1 MGKISIQDL
10 SSVLVEKRGL
20 TKKEASNFISEM
32 FDIVQQELEKDKLV
46 KIKGLGTFKI
56 IDVDDRESVNV
67 NTGERVLIEGHGKI
81 TFTPDS
87 LMKELVNK
95 PFSQFETVVLNDG
108 VEFEEPKEEVAE
120 PQDTDA
126 DPSSM
131 ALVDFG
137 LGNVKADLSSFPVI
151 EDNIKKG
158 DESAEKPAVE
168 QPVAEQP
175 VAKEPAAKQPAAE
188 KPVAK
193 EPVVEEKVEKQPVVE
208 KKVEKQPVVEE
219 PAAEEPAVEEPVVK
233 EPVIEESIEEEPVAE
248 EPAKEPA
255 EEPVEEPVAEESAPD
270 EIGDEEVSYDDEE
283 ESSGS
288 KSWLWALIG
297 CVVGLV
303 CGYLLG
309 NYFPFGASPQTPE
322 QQVAPAKPA
331 VEQKENIVSIDSLED
346 VGEPA
351 EEAAPAQEPAKVAE
365 PAKAEPAK
373 EVAKPAADATDEFSA
388 KYAAKDNRVRLGAYH
403 IVGTDKVVKAKEGQT
418 LAKIS
423 RTYLGPDMECY
434 LEVYNDMKASDVL
447 KAGQEV
453 KIPKL
458 VWKKAARAKAKP
470 AK

>member
-1 MGKISIQDL
+1 M
-10 SSVLVEKRGL
+10 LVEKRGL

-120 PQDTDA
+120 SQDTDA

-168 QPVAEQP
+168 EPVAEQP
-175 VAKEPAAKQPAAE
+175 VAKQPAAE
-188 KPVAK
+188 KPVTEK
-193 EPVVEEKVEKQPVVE
+193 PVVEE
-208 KKVEKQPVVEE
+208 KVEKQPVVEE
-219 PAAEEPAVEEPVVK
+219 PAAEEPAKEEPVAK

-270 EIGDEEVSYDDEE
+270 EIGDEEVSFDDEE

-322 QQVAPAKPA
+322 QQVTPAKPA

-351 EEAAPAQEPAKVAE
+351 EEAAPAQEPAKAAE

-373 EVAKPAADATDEFSA
+373 EAAKPAADATDEFSA

>member
-20 TKKEASNFISEM
+20 SKKEASNFISEM

-120 PQDTDA
+120 PQDADPDA
-126 DPSSM
+126 DPSTM

-151 EDNIKKG
+151 EDNK
-158 DESAEKPAVE
+158 
-168 QPVAEQP
+168 
-175 VAKEPAAKQPAAE
+175 
-188 KPVAK
+188 K
-193 EPVVEEKVEKQPVVE
+193 EPVA
-208 KKVEKQPVVEE
+208 EE
-219 PAAEEPAVEEPVVK
+219 PAAEEPVVEEQPVAEESVEEEPVSE

-248 EPAKEPA
+248 EPSEEPTEESIDEPADEPA
-255 EEPVEEPVAEESAPD
+255 EEAAETESTPD
-270 EIGDEEVSYDDEE
+270 EIVDEEVGYDDEE
-283 ESSGS
+283 ETSGR

-309 NYFPFGASPQTPE
+309 NYFPFGASPQAPE
-322 QQVAPAKPA
+322 QQTAPAKPA
-331 VEQKENIVSIDSLED
+331 VEQKENIVSIDSLEA
-346 VGEPA
+346 VEEPA
-351 EEAAPAQEPAKVAE
+351 EEAAPAQEPVKAAE

-373 EVAKPAADATDEFSA
+373 EAPKTEAAKLAADATEDFSA
-388 KYAAKDNRVRLGAYH
+388 KYAAKDARVRLGAYH
-403 IVGTDKVVKAKEGQT
+403 ITGTDKVVKAKEGQT
-418 LAKIS
+418 LKQIS

-434 LEVYNDMKASDVL
+434 LEVYNDMKANDVL

-458 VWKKAARAKAKP
+458 VWKKAAKAKAKP

>member
-20 TKKEASNFISEM
+20 SKKDASNFITEM
-32 FDIVQQELEKDKLV
+32 FDIVQQELEKDKIV

-120 PQDTDA
+120 PQDTSNA

-151 EDNIKKG
+151 GDDVKKDTDG
-158 DESAEKPAVE
+158 IVEKPAKKEVVAEKPAAEAPVVE
-168 QPVAEQP
+168 KPAEELVAEKPVAE
-175 VAKEPAAKQPAAE
+175 KPAAKAPVAEKPSAEEPAAE
-188 KPVAK
+188 KPSEDLSAAD
-193 EPVVEEKVEKQPVVE
+193 
-208 KKVEKQPVVEE
+208 
-219 PAAEEPAVEEPVVK
+219 PA
-233 EPVIEESIEEEPVAE
+233 S
-248 EPAKEPA
+248 
-255 EEPVEEPVAEESAPD
+255 D
-270 EIGDEEVSYDDEE
+270 GIGDEDVVYDDEE
-283 ESSGS
+283 ADSGS

-297 CVVGLV
+297 CVVGLA

-309 NYFPFGASPQTPE
+309 NYFPFTASSQEPQPQE
-322 QQVAPAKPA
+322 QVAPAKPVVA
-331 VEQKENIVSIDSLED
+331 QKDSVLTDSLET

-351 EEAAPAQEPAKVAE
+351 EEAAKAAEAPKAADTAKPEESAKADAPKAE
-365 PAKAEPAK
+365 PAKAAEDPTA
-373 EVAKPAADATDEFSA
+373 ELSA

-403 IVGTDKVVKAKEGQT
+403 IVGTDKVIKAKEGQT
-418 LAKIS
+418 LGKIS

-434 LEVYNDMKASDVL
+434 MEVYNDMKASDVL
-447 KAGQEV
+447 KVGQEV

-458 VWKKAARAKAKP
+458 VWKRAARAKSAK
-470 AK
+470 

>member
-20 TKKEASNFISEM
+20 SKKDASNFITEM
-32 FDIVQQELEKDKLV
+32 FDIVQQELEKDKIV

-81 TFTPDS
+81 TFTPDL

-120 PQDTDA
+120 PQDTSNS

-151 EDNIKKG
+151 GDDIKKDT
-158 DESAEKPAVE
+158 DEIVEKPVKKEVTVEKPA
-168 QPVAEQP
+168 AE
-175 VAKEPAAKQPAAE
+175 V
-188 KPVAK
+188 
-193 EPVVEEKVEKQPVVE
+193 PVVE
-208 KKVEKQPVVEE
+208 K
-219 PAAEEPAVEEPVVK
+219 PA
-233 EPVIEESIEEEPVAE
+233 EEPVAE
-248 EPAKEPA
+248 EPVAEKTVAEKPAAKAPVAEKPSA
-255 EEPVEEPVAEESAPD
+255 EEPAAAKPSEDLSAADPASD
-270 EIGDEEVSYDDEE
+270 GIGDEDVVYDDEE
-283 ESSGS
+283 ADSGS

-297 CVVGLV
+297 CVVGLA

-309 NYFPFGASPQTPE
+309 NYFPFTASSQEPQPQE
-322 QQVAPAKPA
+322 QVAPAKPVVA
-331 VEQKENIVSIDSLED
+331 QKDSVLTDSLET

-351 EEAAPAQEPAKVAE
+351 EEAAKAAEAPKAADTAKPEESAKADAPKAE
-365 PAKAEPAK
+365 PAKAAEDPTA
-373 EVAKPAADATDEFSA
+373 ELSA

-403 IVGTDKVVKAKEGQT
+403 IVGTDKVIKAKEGQT
-418 LAKIS
+418 LGKIS

-434 LEVYNDMKASDVL
+434 MEVYNDMKASDVL
-447 KAGQEV
+447 KVGQEV

-458 VWKKAARAKAKP
+458 VWKRAARAKSAK
-470 AK
+470 

>member
-168 QPVAEQP
+168 EPVTEQPIAEEP
-175 VAKEPAAKQPAAE
+175 VAKEA
-188 KPVAK
+188 
-193 EPVVEEKVEKQPVVE
+193 VVEE
-208 KKVEKQPVVEE
+208 KVEKQPVVEE
-219 PAAEEPAVEEPVVK
+219 PAAEEPAKEEPVAK

-248 EPAKEPA
+248 EPA

-346 VGEPA
+346 VGEPV
-351 EEAAPAQEPAKVAE
+351 EEAAPAQEPAKAVE

-373 EVAKPAADATDEFSA
+373 EAAKPAADATDEFSA

>member
-20 TKKEASNFISEM
+20 SKKEASNFISEM

-108 VEFEEPKEEVAE
+108 LEFEEPKEEVAE
-120 PQDTDA
+120 PQDADPDA
-126 DPSSM
+126 DPSTM

-151 EDNIKKG
+151 EDNK
-158 DESAEKPAVE
+158 
-168 QPVAEQP
+168 
-175 VAKEPAAKQPAAE
+175 
-188 KPVAK
+188 K
-193 EPVVEEKVEKQPVVE
+193 EPVA
-208 KKVEKQPVVEE
+208 EE
-219 PAAEEPAVEEPVVK
+219 PAAEEPVVEEQPVAEESVEEEPVSE
-233 EPVIEESIEEEPVAE
+233 EPVIEESIEEELVAE
-248 EPAKEPA
+248 EPSEEPTEESIDEPA
-255 EEPVEEPVAEESAPD
+255 EAESAPD
-270 EIGDEEVSYDDEE
+270 EIGEEEVGYDDEE
-283 ESSGS
+283 ETSGR

-309 NYFPFGASPQTPE
+309 NYFPFGASPQAPE
-322 QQVAPAKPA
+322 QQTAPAKPA
-331 VEQKENIVSIDSLED
+331 VEQKENIVSIDSLEA
-346 VGEPA
+346 VEEPA
-351 EEAAPAQEPAKVAE
+351 EEAAPAQEPAKAVE

-373 EVAKPAADATDEFSA
+373 EAAKPAADATDEFSA
-388 KYAAKDNRVRLGAYH
+388 KYAAKDARVRLGAYH
-403 IVGTDKVVKAKEGQT
+403 ITGTDKVVKAKEGQT
-418 LAKIS
+418 LKQIS

-434 LEVYNDMKASDVL
+434 LEVYNDMKANDVL

>member
-108 VEFEEPKEEVAE
+108 VEFEEPKEEIAE

-168 QPVAEQP
+168 EP

-188 KPVAK
+188 EPVA
-193 EPVVEEKVEKQPVVE
+193 EKPVVE
-208 KKVEKQPVVEE
+208 KKVEKKPVVEE

-248 EPAKEPA
+248 EPAKEPV

-351 EEAAPAQEPAKVAE
+351 EEAAPAQEPAKAVE

-373 EVAKPAADATDEFSA
+373 EAAKPAADATDEFSA

>member
-1 MGKISIQDL
+1 M
-10 SSVLVEKRGL
+10 LVEKRGL
-20 TKKEASNFISEM
+20 SKKEASNFISEM

-108 VEFEEPKEEVAE
+108 VEFEEPKEEAAE

-168 QPVAEQP
+168 EPV
-175 VAKEPAAKQPAAE
+175 AKQPAAE

-193 EPVVEEKVEKQPVVE
+193 EAVVEE
-208 KKVEKQPVVEE
+208 KVEKQPVVEE
-219 PAAEEPAVEEPVVK
+219 PAAEEPAKEEHVVK

-248 EPAKEPA
+248 EPAK
-255 EEPVEEPVAEESAPD
+255 EPVEEPVAEESAPD

-351 EEAAPAQEPAKVAE
+351 EEAAPAQEPAKAVE

-373 EVAKPAADATDEFSA
+373 EAAKPAADATDEFSA

>member
-20 TKKEASNFISEM
+20 SKKDASNFITEM
-32 FDIVQQELEKDKLV
+32 FDIVQQELEKDKIV

-120 PQDTDA
+120 PQDTSNA

-151 EDNIKKG
+151 GDDVKKDT
-158 DESAEKPAVE
+158 DEIVEKPVKKEVVVEKPAAEAPVVEKPAEKTVAEEPVAEKPAAKAS
-168 QPVAEQP
+168 VAEKP
-175 VAKEPAAKQPAAE
+175 LAEEPAAE
-188 KPVAK
+188 KPSEDLSAAD
-193 EPVVEEKVEKQPVVE
+193 
-208 KKVEKQPVVEE
+208 
-219 PAAEEPAVEEPVVK
+219 PA
-233 EPVIEESIEEEPVAE
+233 S
-248 EPAKEPA
+248 
-255 EEPVEEPVAEESAPD
+255 D
-270 EIGDEEVSYDDEE
+270 GIGDEDVVYDDEE
-283 ESSGS
+283 AYSGS

-297 CVVGLV
+297 CVVGLA

-309 NYFPFGASPQTPE
+309 NYFPFTASSQEPQPQE
-322 QQVAPAKPA
+322 QVAPAKPVVA
-331 VEQKENIVSIDSLED
+331 QKDSVLTDSLET

-351 EEAAPAQEPAKVAE
+351 EEVAKAAEAPKAADTAKPEESAKADAPKAE
-365 PAKAEPAK
+365 PAKAAEDPTA
-373 EVAKPAADATDEFSA
+373 ELSA

-403 IVGTDKVVKAKEGQT
+403 IVGTDKVIKAKEGQT
-418 LAKIS
+418 LGKIS

-434 LEVYNDMKASDVL
+434 MEVYNDMKASDVL

-458 VWKKAARAKAKP
+458 VWKRAARAKSAK
-470 AK
+470 

>member
-10 SSVLVEKRGL
+10 SSVLVDKRGL
-20 TKKEASNFISEM
+20 SKKEASNFISEM
-32 FDIVQQELEKDKLV
+32 FDIVQQELEKEKLV

-108 VEFEEPKEEVAE
+108 VEFEEEELREEVSE
-120 PQDTDA
+120 SQETDG
-126 DPSSM
+126 DPSTM

-151 EDNIKKG
+151 EDHIKKD
-158 DESAEKPAVE
+158 DEI
-168 QPVAEQP
+168 
-175 VAKEPAAKQPAAE
+175 
-188 KPVAK
+188 
-193 EPVVEEKVEKQPVVE
+193 
-208 KKVEKQPVVEE
+208 VEE
-219 PAAEEPAVEEPVVK
+219 PVAEEPVVK
-233 EPVIEESIEEEPVAE
+233 EPIAEKPVVKEPVVAEPIVDEIAEEEPVAE
-248 EPAKEPA
+248 EPAKESAKEPTA
-255 EEPVEEPVAEESAPD
+255 EEPATEEPIEEEPAAEESIEEEPAAEEPTPD
-270 EIGDEEVSYDDEE
+270 EIEEEDVVYDDEE
-283 ESSGS
+283 ENSGS

-297 CVVGLV
+297 CVVGLA

-309 NYFPFGASPQTPE
+309 NYLPFGASPQTPE
-322 QQVAPAKPA
+322 APQQEQTATAKPA
-331 VEQKENIVSIDSLED
+331 AEQKENIVSIDSLEAVKD
-346 VGEPA
+346 STEK
-351 EEAAPAQEPAKVAE
+351 AATAQKPAKPE
-365 PAKAEPAK
+365 TPKAEPAK
-373 EVAKPAADATDEFSA
+373 EAPKTEPAKPAADATETLSA
-388 KYAAKDNRVRLGAYH
+388 KYAEKDARVRLGAYH

-418 LAKIS
+418 LKQIS

-434 LEVYNDMKASDVL
+434 MEVYNDMKANDVL

-458 VWKKAARAKAKP
+458 VWKKAVRAKSKSAK
-470 AK
+470 

>member
-120 PQDTDA
+120 SQDTDA

-168 QPVAEQP
+168 EPVAEQP
-175 VAKEPAAKQPAAE
+175 AAEEPAAEEPVAE
-188 KPVAK
+188 K
-193 EPVVEEKVEKQPVVE
+193 PVVE

-219 PAAEEPAVEEPVVK
+219 PAAEEPAVEEPVAK

-248 EPAKEPA
+248 EPAK
-255 EEPVEEPVAEESAPD
+255 EPVEEPVAEESAPD

-309 NYFPFGASPQTPE
+309 NYFPFGASPKSPE
-322 QQVAPAKPA
+322 QQVTPAKSA

-351 EEAAPAQEPAKVAE
+351 EEAVPAQEPAKAAE

-373 EVAKPAADATDEFSA
+373 EAAKPAADATDEFSA

>member
-20 TKKEASNFISEM
+20 SKKDASNFITEM
-32 FDIVQQELEKDKLV
+32 FDIVQQELEKDKIV

-108 VEFEEPKEEVAE
+108 VEFEEPKEEAAE
-120 PQDTDA
+120 PQDTSNA

-151 EDNIKKG
+151 GDDVKKDTDG
-158 DESAEKPAVE
+158 IVEKPVKKEAVAEKPAKKE
-168 QPVAEQP
+168 AVAE
-175 VAKEPAAKQPAAE
+175 KPAAE
-188 KPVAK
+188 A
-193 EPVVEEKVEKQPVVE
+193 PVVE
-208 KKVEKQPVVEE
+208 KPAEKTV
-219 PAAEEPAVEEPVVK
+219 A
-233 EPVIEESIEEEPVAE
+233 EEPVAE
-248 EPAKEPA
+248 KPAAKAPVAKAPVA
-255 EEPVEEPVAEESAPD
+255 EKPSAEEPVAEKPSEDLSAADPASD
-270 EIGDEEVSYDDEE
+270 GIGDEDVVYDDEE
-283 ESSGS
+283 ADSGS
-288 KSWLWALIG
+288 KSWLWVLIG
-297 CVVGLV
+297 CVVGLA

-309 NYFPFGASPQTPE
+309 NYFPFTASSQEPQPQE
-322 QQVAPAKPA
+322 QVAPAKPVVA
-331 VEQKENIVSIDSLED
+331 QKDSVLTDSLET

-351 EEAAPAQEPAKVAE
+351 EEAAKAAEAAKPE
-365 PAKAEPAK
+365 ESAKADAPK
-373 EVAKPAADATDEFSA
+373 AAEDPTAELSA

-403 IVGTDKVVKAKEGQT
+403 IVGTDKVIKAKEGQT
-418 LAKIS
+418 LGKIS

-434 LEVYNDMKASDVL
+434 MEVYNDMKASDVL

-458 VWKKAARAKAKP
+458 VWKRAARAKSAK
-470 AK
+470 

>member
-20 TKKEASNFISEM
+20 SKKDASNFITEM
-32 FDIVQQELEKDKLV
+32 FDIVQQELEKDKIV

-120 PQDTDA
+120 PQDTSNA

-151 EDNIKKG
+151 GDDVKKG
-158 DESAEKPAVE
+158 TDGIVEKPAKKEAAVEKPAAEAPVVEKSAEKTVAEEEEAAEKPAAKAPE
-168 QPVAEQP
+168 AKAPVAE
-175 VAKEPAAKQPAAE
+175 
-188 KPVAK
+188 KPSA
-193 EPVVEEKVEKQPVVE
+193 
-208 KKVEKQPVVEE
+208 EE
-219 PAAEEPAVEEPVVK
+219 PAAEEPSADL
-233 EPVIEESIEEEPVAE
+233 SAAD
-248 EPAKEPA
+248 PA
-255 EEPVEEPVAEESAPD
+255 SD
-270 EIGDEEVSYDDEE
+270 GIGDEDVVYDDEE
-283 ESSGS
+283 EASGS
-288 KSWLWALIG
+288 KSWLLALIG
-297 CVVGLV
+297 CVVGLA

-309 NYFPFGASPQTPE
+309 NYFPFTASSQEPQPQE
-322 QQVAPAKPA
+322 QVAPAKPVVA
-331 VEQKENIVSIDSLED
+331 QKDSVLTDSLET

-351 EEAAPAQEPAKVAE
+351 EEV
-365 PAKAEPAK
+365 AKAAEA
-373 EVAKPAADATDEFSA
+373 AKPEESAKADAPKAAEDPTAELSA

-403 IVGTDKVVKAKEGQT
+403 IVGTDKVIKAKEGQT
-418 LAKIS
+418 LGKIS

-434 LEVYNDMKASDVL
+434 MEVYNDMKASDVL

-458 VWKKAARAKAKP
+458 VWKRAARAKSAK
-470 AK
+470 

>member
-10 SSVLVEKRGL
+10 SSVLVDKRGL
-20 TKKEASNFISEM
+20 SKKEASNFISEM
-32 FDIVQQELEKDKLV
+32 FDIVQQELEKEKLV

-108 VEFEEPKEEVAE
+108 VEFEEEPSEEVSE
-120 PQDTDA
+120 SRETDG
-126 DPSSM
+126 DPSTM

-151 EDNIKKG
+151 EDNIKKD
-158 DESAEKPAVE
+158 DEI
-168 QPVAEQP
+168 
-175 VAKEPAAKQPAAE
+175 
-188 KPVAK
+188 
-193 EPVVEEKVEKQPVVE
+193 
-208 KKVEKQPVVEE
+208 
-219 PAAEEPAVEEPVVK
+219 AEEPAVEEPVVK
-233 EPVIEESIEEEPVAE
+233 EPVAEKPVVDEIAEEEPVADKPVAEKPAAEEPTAEEPVAE
-248 EPAKEPA
+248 EPTA
-255 EEPVEEPVAEESAPD
+255 EEPIEEEPAAEESAPD
-270 EIGDEEVSYDDEE
+270 EIEDEDVVYDDEE
-283 ESSGS
+283 ETSGS
-288 KSWLWALIG
+288 KPWLWALIG
-297 CVVGLV
+297 CVVGLA

-322 QQVAPAKPA
+322 APQQEQTATAKPA
-331 VEQKENIVSIDSLED
+331 AEQKENIVSIDSLEAVKD
-346 VGEPA
+346 STEK
-351 EEAAPAQEPAKVAE
+351 AATAQKPAKPE
-365 PAKAEPAK
+365 TPKAEPAK
-373 EVAKPAADATDEFSA
+373 EAPKTEPAKPAADATETLSA
-388 KYAAKDNRVRLGAYH
+388 KYAEKDARVRLGAYH

-418 LAKIS
+418 LKQIS

-434 LEVYNDMKASDVL
+434 MEVYNDMKANDVL

-458 VWKKAARAKAKP
+458 VWKKAARAKAK
-470 AK
+470 

>member
-168 QPVAEQP
+168 EPVAEQP
-175 VAKEPAAKQPAAE
+175 AAEEPAAEEPVAE
-188 KPVAK
+188 K
-193 EPVVEEKVEKQPVVE
+193 PVVE

-248 EPAKEPA
+248 EPAKEPI
-255 EEPVEEPVAEESAPD
+255 EEPVAEESAPD

-309 NYFPFGASPQTPE
+309 NYFPFGASPKSPE
-322 QQVAPAKPA
+322 QQVAPANPA

-351 EEAAPAQEPAKVAE
+351 EEAAPAQESAKVAE
-365 PAKAEPAK
+365 PAKEA
-373 EVAKPAADATDEFSA
+373 AKPAADATDEFSA

>member
-20 TKKEASNFISEM
+20 SKKDASNFITEM
-32 FDIVQQELEKDKLV
+32 FDIVQQELEKDKIV

-120 PQDTDA
+120 PQDTSNA

-151 EDNIKKG
+151 GDDVKKG
-158 DESAEKPAVE
+158 TDGIVEKPVKKEVTVEKPAAEAPVVEKSAEKTVAEEAAAEKPAAKAPE
-168 QPVAEQP
+168 AKAPVAEKP
-175 VAKEPAAKQPAAE
+175 SAE
-188 KPVAK
+188 
-193 EPVVEEKVEKQPVVE
+193 EPVVEKPSNDLSAAD
-208 KKVEKQPVVEE
+208 
-219 PAAEEPAVEEPVVK
+219 PA
-233 EPVIEESIEEEPVAE
+233 S
-248 EPAKEPA
+248 
-255 EEPVEEPVAEESAPD
+255 D
-270 EIGDEEVSYDDEE
+270 GIGDEDVVYDDEE
-283 ESSGS
+283 ENSGS

-297 CVVGLV
+297 CVVGLA

-309 NYFPFGASPQTPE
+309 NYFPFTASSQEPQPQE
-322 QQVAPAKPA
+322 QVAPAKPVVA
-331 VEQKENIVSIDSLED
+331 QKDSVLTDSLET

-351 EEAAPAQEPAKVAE
+351 EEPAEE
-365 PAKAEPAK
+365 PAKAAEDPTA
-373 EVAKPAADATDEFSA
+373 ELSA

-403 IVGTDKVVKAKEGQT
+403 IVGTDKVIKAKEGQT
-418 LAKIS
+418 LGKIS

-434 LEVYNDMKASDVL
+434 MEVYNDMKASDVL

-458 VWKKAARAKAKP
+458 VWKRAARAKSAK
-470 AK
+470 

>member
-10 SSVLVEKRGL
+10 SSVLVDKRGL
-20 TKKEASNFISEM
+20 SKKEASNFISEM
-32 FDIVQQELEKDKLV
+32 FDIVQQELEKEKLV

-108 VEFEEPKEEVAE
+108 VEFEEEELREEVSE
-120 PQDTDA
+120 SQETDG
-126 DPSSM
+126 DPSTM

-151 EDNIKKG
+151 EDHIKKD
-158 DESAEKPAVE
+158 DEIVE
-168 QPVAEQP
+168 
-175 VAKEPAAKQPAAE
+175 
-188 KPVAK
+188 
-193 EPVVEEKVEKQPVVE
+193 EPVVEEPVVE
-208 KKVEKQPVVEE
+208 EPVVEEPVAEEPVVDEPVADEIVKEEPATEESPEEEPTVEE
-219 PAAEEPAVEEPVVK
+219 PAAEEPTTEEPVVEEPVSE
-233 EPVIEESIEEEPVAE
+233 EPNPDETGEEEV
-248 EPAKEPA
+248 
-255 EEPVEEPVAEESAPD
+255 V
-270 EIGDEEVSYDDEE
+270 YDDEE
-283 ESSGS
+283 ENSGS

-297 CVVGLV
+297 CVVGLA

-322 QQVAPAKPA
+322 APQQEQTATAKPA
-331 VEQKENIVSIDSLED
+331 AEQKENIVSIDSLEAVKD
-346 VGEPA
+346 STEK
-351 EEAAPAQEPAKVAE
+351 AATAQKPAKPE
-365 PAKAEPAK
+365 TPKAEPAK
-373 EVAKPAADATDEFSA
+373 EAPKTEPAKPAADATETLSA
-388 KYAAKDNRVRLGAYH
+388 KYAEKDARVRLGAYH

-418 LAKIS
+418 LKQIS

-434 LEVYNDMKASDVL
+434 MEVYNDMKANDVL

-458 VWKKAARAKAKP
+458 VWKKAVRAKSKSAK
-470 AK
+470 

>member
-20 TKKEASNFISEM
+20 SKKDASNFITEM
-32 FDIVQQELEKDKLV
+32 FDIVQQELEKDKIV

-108 VEFEEPKEEVAE
+108 VEFEEPKEEAAE
-120 PQDTDA
+120 PQDTSNA

-151 EDNIKKG
+151 GDDVKKDTDG
-158 DESAEKPAVE
+158 IVEKPAKKEVVAEKPAAEAPVVE
-168 QPVAEQP
+168 KPAEELVAEES
-175 VAKEPAAKQPAAE
+175 VAEKPSAEEPAAE
-188 KPVAK
+188 KPSEDLSAAD
-193 EPVVEEKVEKQPVVE
+193 
-208 KKVEKQPVVEE
+208 
-219 PAAEEPAVEEPVVK
+219 PA
-233 EPVIEESIEEEPVAE
+233 S
-248 EPAKEPA
+248 
-255 EEPVEEPVAEESAPD
+255 D
-270 EIGDEEVSYDDEE
+270 GIGDEDVVYDDEE
-283 ESSGS
+283 ADSGS

-297 CVVGLV
+297 CVVGLA

-309 NYFPFGASPQTPE
+309 NYFPFTASSQEPQPQE
-322 QQVAPAKPA
+322 QVAPAKPVVA
-331 VEQKENIVSIDSLED
+331 QKDSVLTDSLET

-351 EEAAPAQEPAKVAE
+351 EEV
-365 PAKAEPAK
+365 AKAAEA
-373 EVAKPAADATDEFSA
+373 AKPEESAKADAPKAAEDPTAELSA

-403 IVGTDKVVKAKEGQT
+403 IVGTDKVIKAKEGQT
-418 LAKIS
+418 LGKIS

-434 LEVYNDMKASDVL
+434 MEVYNDMKASDVL

-458 VWKKAARAKAKP
+458 VWKRAARAKSAK
-470 AK
+470 

>member
-20 TKKEASNFISEM
+20 SKKDASNFITEM
-32 FDIVQQELEKDKLV
+32 FDIVQQELEKDKIV

-120 PQDTDA
+120 PQDTSNA

-151 EDNIKKG
+151 GDDVKKDTDG
-158 DESAEKPAVE
+158 IVEKPVKMEVTVEKPA
-168 QPVAEQP
+168 AE
-175 VAKEPAAKQPAAE
+175 V
-188 KPVAK
+188 
-193 EPVVEEKVEKQPVVE
+193 PVVE
-208 KKVEKQPVVEE
+208 K
-219 PAAEEPAVEEPVVK
+219 PA
-233 EPVIEESIEEEPVAE
+233 EEPVAE
-248 EPAKEPA
+248 EPVAEKPAAKAPVAEKPSA
-255 EEPVEEPVAEESAPD
+255 EEPVVEEPSNDLSAADPASD
-270 EIGDEEVSYDDEE
+270 GIGDEDVVYDDEE
-283 ESSGS
+283 ADSGS

-297 CVVGLV
+297 CVVGLA

-309 NYFPFGASPQTPE
+309 NYFPFTASSQEPQPQE
-322 QQVAPAKPA
+322 QVAPAKPVVA
-331 VEQKENIVSIDSLED
+331 QKDSVLTDSLET

-351 EEAAPAQEPAKVAE
+351 EEVAKAAEAAKPEESAKVDAPKAAE
-365 PAKAEPAK
+365 DPTAEL
-373 EVAKPAADATDEFSA
+373 SA

-403 IVGTDKVVKAKEGQT
+403 IVGTDKVIKAKEGQT
-418 LAKIS
+418 LGKIS

-434 LEVYNDMKASDVL
+434 MEVYNDMKASDVL

-458 VWKKAARAKAKP
+458 VWKRAARAKSAK
-470 AK
+470 

>member
-1 MGKISIQDL
+1 M
-10 SSVLVEKRGL
+10 LVEKRGL
-20 TKKEASNFISEM
+20 SKKEASNFISEM

-120 PQDTDA
+120 PQDADPDA
-126 DPSSM
+126 DPSTM

-151 EDNIKKG
+151 EDNK
-158 DESAEKPAVE
+158 
-168 QPVAEQP
+168 
-175 VAKEPAAKQPAAE
+175 
-188 KPVAK
+188 K
-193 EPVVEEKVEKQPVVE
+193 EPVA
-208 KKVEKQPVVEE
+208 EE
-219 PAAEEPAVEEPVVK
+219 PAAEEPVVEEQPVAEESVEEEPVSE
-233 EPVIEESIEEEPVAE
+233 EPVIEESIEEELVAE
-248 EPAKEPA
+248 EPSEEPTEESIDEPA
-255 EEPVEEPVAEESAPD
+255 EAESAPD
-270 EIGDEEVSYDDEE
+270 EIGEEEVGYDDEE
-283 ESSGS
+283 ETSGR

-351 EEAAPAQEPAKVAE
+351 EEAAPAQEPAKAVE

-373 EVAKPAADATDEFSA
+373 EAAKPAADATDEFSA

-434 LEVYNDMKASDVL
+434 LEVYNDMKANDVL

-458 VWKKAARAKAKP
+458 VWKKAAKAKAKP

>member
-20 TKKEASNFISEM
+20 SKKDASNFITEM
-32 FDIVQQELEKDKLV
+32 FDIVQQELEKDKIV

-120 PQDTDA
+120 PQDTSNA

-151 EDNIKKG
+151 GDDVKKG
-158 DESAEKPAVE
+158 TDGIVEKPAKKEAAVEKPAAEAPVVEKSAEKTVAEEEEAAEKPAAKAPE
-168 QPVAEQP
+168 AKAPVAE
-175 VAKEPAAKQPAAE
+175 
-188 KPVAK
+188 KPSA
-193 EPVVEEKVEKQPVVE
+193 
-208 KKVEKQPVVEE
+208 EE
-219 PAAEEPAVEEPVVK
+219 PAAEEPSADL
-233 EPVIEESIEEEPVAE
+233 SAAD
-248 EPAKEPA
+248 PA
-255 EEPVEEPVAEESAPD
+255 SD
-270 EIGDEEVSYDDEE
+270 GIGDEDVVYDDEE
-283 ESSGS
+283 ENSGS

-297 CVVGLV
+297 CVVGLA

-309 NYFPFGASPQTPE
+309 NYFPFTASSQEPQPQE
-322 QQVAPAKPA
+322 QVAPAKPVVA
-331 VEQKENIVSIDSLED
+331 QKDSVLTDSLET

-351 EEAAPAQEPAKVAE
+351 EEAAKAAEAPKAADTAKPE
-365 PAKAEPAK
+365 ESAKADAPK
-373 EVAKPAADATDEFSA
+373 AAEDPTAELSA

-403 IVGTDKVVKAKEGQT
+403 IVGTDKVIKAKEGQT
-418 LAKIS
+418 LGKIS

-434 LEVYNDMKASDVL
+434 MEVYNDMKASDVL

-458 VWKKAARAKAKP
+458 VWKRAARAKSAK
-470 AK
+470 

>member
-20 TKKEASNFISEM
+20 SKKDASNFITEM
-32 FDIVQQELEKDKLV
+32 FDIVQQELEKDKIV

-120 PQDTDA
+120 PQDTSNA

-151 EDNIKKG
+151 GDDVKKDTDG
-158 DESAEKPAVE
+158 IVEKPVKKEAVAEKPAKKEAVAEKPAAEAPVVE
-168 QPVAEQP
+168 KPAEEPVAEKP
-175 VAKEPAAKQPAAE
+175 VAEKLAAEKPAAKASVAEKPSAEEPAAE
-188 KPVAK
+188 KPSEDLSAAD
-193 EPVVEEKVEKQPVVE
+193 
-208 KKVEKQPVVEE
+208 
-219 PAAEEPAVEEPVVK
+219 PA
-233 EPVIEESIEEEPVAE
+233 S
-248 EPAKEPA
+248 
-255 EEPVEEPVAEESAPD
+255 D
-270 EIGDEEVSYDDEE
+270 GIGDEDVVYDDEE
-283 ESSGS
+283 ADSGS

-297 CVVGLV
+297 CVVGLA

-309 NYFPFGASPQTPE
+309 NYFPFTASSQEPQPQE
-322 QQVAPAKPA
+322 QVAPAKPVVA
-331 VEQKENIVSIDSLED
+331 QKDSVLTDSLET

-351 EEAAPAQEPAKVAE
+351 EEV
-365 PAKAEPAK
+365 AKAAEA
-373 EVAKPAADATDEFSA
+373 AKPEESAKADAPKAAEDPTAELSA

-403 IVGTDKVVKAKEGQT
+403 IVGTDKVIKAKEGQT
-418 LAKIS
+418 LGKIS

-434 LEVYNDMKASDVL
+434 MEVYNDMKASDVL

-458 VWKKAARAKAKP
+458 VWKRAARAKSAK
-470 AK
+470 

>member
-20 TKKEASNFISEM
+20 SKKDASNFITEM
-32 FDIVQQELEKDKLV
+32 FDIVQQELEKDKIV

-87 LMKELVNK
+87 LMKDLVNK

-108 VEFEEPKEEVAE
+108 VEFEEPKEEAAE
-120 PQDTDA
+120 PQDTSNA

-151 EDNIKKG
+151 GDDVKKDT
-158 DESAEKPAVE
+158 DEIVEKPAKKEVVAEKPA
-168 QPVAEQP
+168 AE
-175 VAKEPAAKQPAAE
+175 V
-188 KPVAK
+188 
-193 EPVVEEKVEKQPVVE
+193 PVVE
-208 KKVEKQPVVEE
+208 K
-219 PAAEEPAVEEPVVK
+219 PA
-233 EPVIEESIEEEPVAE
+233 EEPVAE
-248 EPAKEPA
+248 EPVAEKPSA
-255 EEPVEEPVAEESAPD
+255 EEPAAEKPSEDLSAADPASD
-270 EIGDEEVSYDDEE
+270 GIGDEDVVYDDEE
-283 ESSGS
+283 ADSGS

-297 CVVGLV
+297 CVVGLA

-309 NYFPFGASPQTPE
+309 NYFPFTASSQEPQPQE
-322 QQVAPAKPA
+322 QVAPAKPVVA
-331 VEQKENIVSIDSLED
+331 QKDSVLTDSLET

-351 EEAAPAQEPAKVAE
+351 EEV
-365 PAKAEPAK
+365 AKAAEA
-373 EVAKPAADATDEFSA
+373 AKPEESAKADAPKAAEDPTAELSA

-403 IVGTDKVVKAKEGQT
+403 IVGTDKVIKAKEGQT
-418 LAKIS
+418 LGKIS

-434 LEVYNDMKASDVL
+434 MEVYNDMKASDVL

-458 VWKKAARAKAKP
+458 VWKRAARAKSAK
-470 AK
+470 

>member
-10 SSVLVEKRGL
+10 NSVLVEKRGL
-20 TKKEASNFISEM
+20 SKKDASNFITEM
-32 FDIVQQELEKDKLV
+32 FDIVQQELEKDKIV

-120 PQDTDA
+120 PQDTSNA

-151 EDNIKKG
+151 GDDVKKDTDG
-158 DESAEKPAVE
+158 IVEKPAKKEAVAEKPA
-168 QPVAEQP
+168 AE
-175 VAKEPAAKQPAAE
+175 V
-188 KPVAK
+188 
-193 EPVVEEKVEKQPVVE
+193 PVVE
-208 KKVEKQPVVEE
+208 KPAEKPAAKAPAEE
-219 PAAEEPAVEEPVVK
+219 KPSAEEPAVEEP
-233 EPVIEESIEEEPVAE
+233 SDDLSAAD
-248 EPAKEPA
+248 PAT
-255 EEPVEEPVAEESAPD
+255 D
-270 EIGDEEVSYDDEE
+270 GIGDEDVVYDDEE
-283 ESSGS
+283 ENSGS

-297 CVVGLV
+297 CVVGLA

-309 NYFPFGASPQTPE
+309 NYFPFTASSQEPQPQE
-322 QQVAPAKPA
+322 QVAPAKPVVA
-331 VEQKENIVSIDSLED
+331 QKDSVLTDSLET

-351 EEAAPAQEPAKVAE
+351 EEAAKAAKSE
-365 PAKAEPAK
+365 ESAKADAPK
-373 EVAKPAADATDEFSA
+373 AAEDPTAELSA

-403 IVGTDKVVKAKEGQT
+403 IVGTDKVIKAKEGQT
-418 LAKIS
+418 LGKIS

-434 LEVYNDMKASDVL
+434 MEVYNDMKANDVL

-458 VWKKAARAKAKP
+458 VWKRAARAK
-470 AK
+470 